1 MGRKLIPSFHREHVS
16 GKIKHQQDNFQLK
29 EENFEIETTIGSQT
43 KNIWTVSADIIPLIE
58 KIFSERKIQCFSDYL
73 IKVMMDTGKGKTK
86 VCFSTI
92 PYECGSSNHKRAS
105 YEQGGILAKKSQYSG
120 VNKCILCFCSS
131 QIKETNSNLKKI
143 FKLVNINELLIKYEN
158 VIIIGDLKI
167 LNKTYGIME
176 ASSIHPC
183 IYCLAIKHELLPG
196 SPFKFKK

>member
-1 MGRKLIPSFHREHVS
+1 MPRAVTRSPSPNPKKRKIWNRDKNRLPNKRHMDSFGWNNS
-16 GKIKHQQDNFQLK
+16 SYWKGKIQR
-29 EENFEIETTIGSQT
+29 
-43 KNIWTVSADIIPLIE
+43 
-58 KIFSERKIQCFSDYL
+58 FSEYL
-73 IKVMMDTGKGKTK
+73 IKVLLDTGKGKTK
-86 VCFSTI
+86 VCFSII
-92 PYECGSSNHKRAS
+92 PYECGYSNHKRAN
-105 YEQGGILAKKSQYSG
+105 YEQGGILAKKSQYSN
-120 VNKCILCFCSS
+120 VNECVLCFCSS

-196 SPFKFKK
+196 SPFKFKKWSRKMEIKRWG